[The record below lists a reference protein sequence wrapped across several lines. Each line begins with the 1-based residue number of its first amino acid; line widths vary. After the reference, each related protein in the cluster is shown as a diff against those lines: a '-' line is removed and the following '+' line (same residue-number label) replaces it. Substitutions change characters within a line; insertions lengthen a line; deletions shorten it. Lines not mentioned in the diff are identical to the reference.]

1 MPRMW
6 AMIAPPPSCHIQKSC
21 KGARQGSRTRWRGQA
36 GRRVVPAPAAAED
49 AASCCRAM
57 ERTSHRL
64 AEGCAASSLA
74 LPHEF
79 ARCVFWNGKSS
90 SEACFCTLWSRRLFL
105 SDRKLPV
112 CEIKKSKKSRWWC
125 EGSLPV
131 RSFSLEERHTHTGPD
146 VGGKRRGVICAGK
159 RPDRV

>member
-21 KGARQGSRTRWRGQA
+21 KGARQGGRTRWRGQA
-36 GRRVVPAPAAAED
+36 GSRVVPAPAAAED

-57 ERTSHRL
+57 GRTSHRL

-79 ARCVFWNGKSS
+79 ARCVSWNGKSS

-112 CEIKKSKKSRWWC
+112 CEIKKSKKSRC
-125 EGSLPV
+125 VRDPSLFV
-131 RSFSLEERHTHTGPD
+131 LLLLEERHTHRGPD
-146 VGGKRRGVICAGK
+146 VGGERRGVI
-159 RPDRV
+159 